1 MSKEKYNL
9 KKGCTIFLLIYLVC
23 AFFFLYIARDQIRY
37 TQKEEYTLAG
47 TATSNAG
54 VLADGSVVS
63 QKVKIEHQY
72 LTGVKGY
79 FSTYE
84 QKCSGSV

>member
-37 TQKEEYTLAG
+37 TQQEEYTLAG

-54 VLADGSVVS
+54 VLADETLFP
-63 QKVKIEHQY
+63 KK
-72 LTGVKGY
+72 
-79 FSTYE
+79 
-84 QKCSGSV
+84 

>member
-37 TQKEEYTLAG
+37 TQKEEYTH
-47 TATSNAG
+47 NR
-54 VLADGSVVS
+54 
-63 QKVKIEHQY
+63 
-72 LTGVKGY
+72 
-79 FSTYE
+79 
-84 QKCSGSV
+84 